1 MTINGSAGTS
11 MSSMAMISTTLGAEE
26 VWTVK
31 NSTQL
36 EHSFHLHDV
45 PFQLI
50 SINGEDPTGVQLGWY
65 DTFEVVGGGS
75 LEIAMKFTDFSDDTY
90 MYMLHC
96 HLLQH
101 EDEGMMASLM
111 VTDS

>member
-1 MTINGSAGTS
+1 
-11 MSSMAMISTTLGAEE
+11 
-26 VWTVK
+26 
-31 NSTQL
+31 
-36 EHSFHLHDV
+36 
-45 PFQLI
+45 
-50 SINGEDPTGVQLGWY
+50 
-65 DTFEVVGGGS
+65 VVGGGS
-75 LEIAMKFTDFSDDTY
+75 IKIAMEFTDFADDTY